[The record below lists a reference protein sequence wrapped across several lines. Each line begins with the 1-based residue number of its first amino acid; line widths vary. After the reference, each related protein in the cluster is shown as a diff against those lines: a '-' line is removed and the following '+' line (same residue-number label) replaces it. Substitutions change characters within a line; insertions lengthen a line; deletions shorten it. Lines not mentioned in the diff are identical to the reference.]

1 MDGLASTERRA
12 VYGRL
17 METVWGRDLPLP
29 TPQQRIRR
37 AKRRKEARKEEV
49 DRHRRAAERAQAM
62 IEKCEWK
69 LHQYLADK
77 GFPEQK
83 WLVHDGLLFIPIRDW
98 KLNIM
103 SAQTISDE
111 GEKRFLPGGRIT
123 GGRYTHGRSR
133 SGIWVVEGLATALS
147 VAEALK
153 RMEHEVSIKVS
164 FSAANLLN
172 VARRGDFV
180 VADHDPNQVG
190 ASYAE
195 RTGCRWWMPPERGDA
210 NDLHQERGIEELML
224 HLREA
229 FFVEKTAVS
238 GFQPKPEPESK
249 KKPSAVPGQLGRV
262 GNGSPRPVK
271 SSPTPSPKRPSTFA
285 PSFGDVI
292 MRAPKKG
299 DDRRKREN
307 HGESQ

>member
-1 MDGLASTERRA
+1 ML
-12 VYGRL
+12 
-17 METVWGRDLPLP
+17 
-29 TPQQRIRR
+29 
-37 AKRRKEARKEEV
+37 
-49 DRHRRAAERAQAM
+49 
-62 IEKCEWK
+62 EKCEWK
-69 LHQYLADK
+69 LHQYLVDK

-103 SAQTISDE
+103 SAQTISEE

-153 RMEHEVSIKVS
+153 RMEHEVSIKIS

-195 RTGCRWWMPPERGDA
+195 RTGCRWWMPPDRGDA
-210 NDLHQERGIEELML
+210 NDLHQEHGIEELMR

-229 FFVEKTAVS
+229 FFVKKTAVS
-238 GFQPKPEPESK
+238 GFQSKPEPVTK
-249 KKPSAVPGQLGRV
+249 KNPRPATGQVGRV
-262 GNGSPRPVK
+262 DNGSPRPVK
-271 SSPTPSPKRPSTFA
+271 SGPTPAPNRPSTFV
-285 PSFGDVI
+285 PSFGGNVI
-292 MRAPKKG
+292 MSSPKKG
-299 DDRRKREN
+299 DDRRKRESERGQDRSSQPS
-307 HGESQ
+307 HGE